1 MTAFT
6 FHLSKASDIKFMEQL
21 AKKLNI
27 PYEKTEDKRNHSQE
41 LKNVIEEGISDFK
54 NGKTTKVD
62 IKNLWK

>member
-1 MTAFT
+1 
-6 FHLSKASDIKFMEQL
+6 MEQL

-27 PYEKTEDKRNHSQE
+27 PYEKTEEDRNHSQE

-62 IKNLWK
+62 VKNLWK